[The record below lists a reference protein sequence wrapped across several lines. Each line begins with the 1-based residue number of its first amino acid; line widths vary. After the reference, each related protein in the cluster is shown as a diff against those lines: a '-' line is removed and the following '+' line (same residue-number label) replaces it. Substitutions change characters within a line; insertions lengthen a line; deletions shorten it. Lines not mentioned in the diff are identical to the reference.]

1 MGMKCTKILAA
12 LLVGL
17 LAAIIWLGVKSNHND
32 EQIDYVVE
40 TPSIE
45 EDQANISKFQADNF
59 NMAIDTAIWTEHH
72 YDAGFYSWQNHSDAE
87 NFFEVGHVEEK
98 PGIDK
103 LVEFALK
110 KNNSCSSFAA
120 TIFFKL
126 STAALNLSI
135 CTFPMLPHSGIKF
148 CKTSMI
154 KCC

>member
-12 LLVGL
+12 LLIGL

-32 EQIDYVVE
+32 EQNDYVVE

-45 EDQANISKFQADNF
+45 EEQANISKFHADNF
-59 NMAIDTAIWTEHH
+59 NMATDTAIWTEHH
-72 YDAGFYSWQNHSDAE
+72 YDAGFYSWQNHSDTE

-110 KNNSCSSFAA
+110 KNNCSAY
-120 TIFFKL
+120 TELI
-126 STAALNLSI
+126 
-135 CTFPMLPHSGIKF
+135 LPI
-148 CKTSMI
+148 M
-154 KCC
+154 